1 MVAESSS
8 LARASDLAPL
18 AWGGVIE
25 LAQDPLLVGL
35 RRDGSWP
42 DIRSKLAQAICEEDN
57 CAFWISIPVAT
68 DLPNDLTSV
77 VLDSFVVAQSIS
89 GTRERIQRMFS
100 ARSIDSLPDLLS
112 TTPASLAGRKRRTL
126 AARQCIVEALIEAAT
141 DALLARTGGEDSDHE
156 SVASSIDE
164 AEGNSEELGSMH
176 GPKTGGQYNADVE
189 TVVLWGKYRGHTH
202 LRGVISALDEAP
214 REVRDAVNR
223 LLDSTLEDWVTPTQ
237 PSVEEVMTRYL
248 TEHAAHR
255 NVLKNKVGW
264 DDDLPNASD
273 LQAELGVSRQ
283 RVSQIAQRMLS
294 GLEELGHTPGG
305 RVLAWRAHELRTRL
319 GAWAPFSLEEVRT
332 WALPDGDPL
341 GADAIIWLAGPYG
354 FMQDDSSVFLQ
365 DTDVLEMDLSEFTN
379 PDRLIDRDS
388 LIQTVVAKGVKP
400 KFVERLLNDWGLT
413 WEVNG
418 CLSPVQGNV
427 GDYAKAV
434 LAAHAKPMTA
444 EEVCAEIDG
453 GYAVSTVA
461 NRLAQD
467 DEFVRTD
474 VRKFGLAH
482 WGLEEYSGIAK
493 EIEERIIRSGG
504 SVRVEDLVRELTSEF
519 SIKESSVRMNL
530 ATPHFVVV
538 DGVARLRTTGEDI
551 VVDASI
557 SRERDTYIQDNELIW
572 HTVIDSDLL
581 RGSGQ
586 GFPNGA
592 AAALRVTPG
601 SERVFM
607 APEASVTVSWR
618 STSTTGAS
626 IGSLRGAVERLRSPY
641 SGHISESAVLRVRFN
656 TADETCSFELL
667 DPVPTDSEAGFDF
680 IARRTGLRIP
690 SDGDALGI
698 LAKAIETPAASVKS
712 TLIRRG
718 DDEVADALTRMQS
731 SRHLDAIG
739 DRFARM
745 VLGDSP

>member
-1 MVAESSS
+1 
-8 LARASDLAPL
+8 
-18 AWGGVIE
+18 
-25 LAQDPLLVGL
+25 
-35 RRDGSWP
+35 
-42 DIRSKLAQAICEEDN
+42 
-57 CAFWISIPVAT
+57 
-68 DLPNDLTSV
+68 
-77 VLDSFVVAQSIS
+77 
-89 GTRERIQRMFS
+89 
-100 ARSIDSLPDLLS
+100 
-112 TTPASLAGRKRRTL
+112 
-126 AARQCIVEALIEAAT
+126 
-141 DALLARTGGEDSDHE
+141 
-156 SVASSIDE
+156 
-164 AEGNSEELGSMH
+164 
-176 GPKTGGQYNADVE
+176 
-189 TVVLWGKYRGHTH
+189 
-202 LRGVISALDEAP
+202 
-214 REVRDAVNR
+214 
-223 LLDSTLEDWVTPTQ
+223 
-237 PSVEEVMTRYL
+237 
-248 TEHAAHR
+248 
-255 NVLKNKVGW
+255 
-264 DDDLPNASD
+264 
-273 LQAELGVSRQ
+273 
-283 RVSQIAQRMLS
+283 
-294 GLEELGHTPGG
+294 
-305 RVLAWRAHELRTRL
+305 
-319 GAWAPFSLEEVRT
+319 
-332 WALPDGDPL
+332 
-341 GADAIIWLAGPYG
+341 
-354 FMQDDSSVFLQ
+354 
-365 DTDVLEMDLSEFTN
+365 
-379 PDRLIDRDS
+379 
-388 LIQTVVAKGVKP
+388 
-400 KFVERLLNDWGLT
+400 
-413 WEVNG
+413 
-418 CLSPVQGNV
+418 
-427 GDYAKAV
+427 
-434 LAAHAKPMTA
+434 
-444 EEVCAEIDG
+444 
-453 GYAVSTVA
+453 
-461 NRLAQD
+461 
-467 DEFVRTD
+467 
-474 VRKFGLAH
+474 
-482 WGLEEYSGIAK
+482 
-493 EIEERIIRSGG
+493 
-504 SVRVEDLVRELTSEF
+504 
-519 SIKESSVRMNL
+519 MNL